1 MAKNQHQHND
11 STEDANIGHIKH
23 TESNGFENESEKT
36 QERVEE
42 EPQQIEIIETSL
54 PVYEKTEHTE
64 KVCVQ
69 KKVVEKSQEPST
81 RFVTRVGAIPIV
93 HDSVSTVQALA
104 NKTFLGRFALTTATS
119 TLDTVS
125 KYTSSQPRYVQS
137 YYETYVQPHLER
149 ADQLGCRSLDLIQ
162 TKFPVVVK
170 PTADIAQA
178 VAGPSLRAMDGVKDK
193 LDSTLTSTFVSIAQP
208 AQQAAK
214 IANQRLTSV
223 VDTVEFTLNH
233 YLPTDP
239 ATSSQTRALEM
250 DDNQAVRAYN
260 VLNQATLRL
269 SQHVSEQVRSTT
281 AQLPRSRDEFAR
293 LAETSALV
301 QSTTANIQ
309 LLNQTVRHS
318 VTVYSQAAHERLPP
332 AVAAKLIVLQ
342 STTTERIQTLTQQV
356 SLQLTQVVGF
366 VKTQSHETPE
376 WVRARMGS
384 LVDIASQQ
392 LDTVRLELKR
402 SDISSFEKAKH
413 VAQGLQDQVL
423 PVLQTIQSQ
432 LTRYKDQARQ
442 RAQDDLRSPL
452 EYLGLHAPQVAQAN

>member
-1 MAKNQHQHND
+1 MA
-11 STEDANIGHIKH
+11 
-23 TESNGFENESEKT
+23 
-36 QERVEE
+36 
-42 EPQQIEIIETSL
+42 
-54 PVYEKTEHTE
+54 
-64 KVCVQ
+64 
-69 KKVVEKSQEPST
+69 QEPST

-93 HDSVSTVQALA
+93 HDGVSTVHALA
-104 NKTFLGRFALTTATS
+104 NKTFLGRFALNKASS

-125 KYTSSQPRYVQS
+125 KYTSGQPPIVQS

-162 TKFPVVVK
+162 KKFPVVVK
-170 PTADIAQA
+170 PTADIAEA
-178 VAGPSLRAMDGVKDK
+178 VAGPSLRAMDGVKGK
-193 LDSTLTSTFVSIAQP
+193 FDSTIVSIAQP

-214 IANQRLTSV
+214 IANQRLSFV
-223 VDTVEFTLNH
+223 VDTVEGTINH
-233 YLPTDP
+233 YLP
-239 ATSSQTRALEM
+239 ATAQPALEI
-250 DDNQAVRAYN
+250 DDNQVVRAYN

-269 SQHVSEQVRSTT
+269 SQHVSDQVRSTT
-281 AQLPRSRDEFAR
+281 SQLPRSRDELAR
-293 LAETSALV
+293 LAETSVLV
-301 QSTTANIQ
+301 QSTAANIQ

-332 AVAAKLIVLQ
+332 AVTAKLLVIQ
-342 STTTERIQTLTQQV
+342 NTTSERIQTLTQQV
-356 SLQLTQVVGF
+356 SVQLTQVVGF

-392 LDTVRLELKR
+392 LDIVRLELKR

-442 RAQDDLRSPL
+442 RAQDDLRTPL